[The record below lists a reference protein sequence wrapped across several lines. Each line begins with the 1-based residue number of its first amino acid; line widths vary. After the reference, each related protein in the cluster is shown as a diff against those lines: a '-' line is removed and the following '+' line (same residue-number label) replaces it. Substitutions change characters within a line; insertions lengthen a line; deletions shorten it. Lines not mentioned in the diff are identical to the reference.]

1 MRAILNRTTIL
12 MLVLLTFASLV
23 SAEPMTYSGRF
34 DIGPWLEAGR
44 QQFDFEKEDA
54 VVILEGKKITLMEDG
69 RRSTLVHRLVWIT
82 TDHAIET
89 YADLRVPWDSER
101 QTLEVKALRVF
112 RDNRWIDH
120 RPTAIVETLPFAVGE
135 APEYSWLRETMLLH
149 DGVELPCLLE
159 ACYVIEDKEPVAKG
173 IEGVWNFPQEDPV
186 VHSWLIF
193 DLPETTDL
201 HLKLSEELGE
211 AEVTEKEGRRIY
223 SIDRGPYDAAP
234 DPETADP
241 SSYLSHASWST
252 WGDWE
257 AYGNDLRSIFDTAAQ
272 AESTILADSL
282 AILLD
287 GSTGPAES
295 ASRIAGFIN
304 SHVRFIDYE
313 DDFFWIAP
321 RSPEASYLS
330 GYASGFDRAVLFS
343 SLCKMAGIENWA
355 VYRGPGF
362 GLVDE
367 GIPTNDRLGT
377 IGVWASGDG
386 LEGWYDP
393 AAGTVVNGLAPILG
407 RSLWLPGA
415 QDVPQIRWSGAGD
428 TNTLKIALDLAYD
441 SDKGCWKGDGY
452 VHAAGGMCPF
462 DRMEG
467 VHNDALAFLGKMVG
481 GMAPGAKVTA
491 WNPLAFDRFS
501 VEAGI
506 DVGIKVKKDDLD
518 RVSFAIL
525 DPANGVLETLPSD
538 IQINHMDRGTPAFLP
553 GYLKQ
558 ELTIT
563 LDTGDLEMVYLPE
576 AMSIENGAGS
586 FSMAVEQ
593 KDGKVIVTRTISL
606 RVLEQPAEG
615 WNDLRAL
622 LLAETSSWNRTVL
635 FR

>member
-1 MRAILNRTTIL
+1 MSAILNRLTLL
-12 MLVLLTFASLV
+12 MLVMLTVAGV
-23 SAEPMTYSGRF
+23 VTAEPMTYSGRF

-54 VVILEGKKITLMEDG
+54 VVLLEGQKTTLMEDG

-101 QTLEVKALRVF
+101 QTLDVKALRVF

-120 RPTAIVETLPFAVGE
+120 RPTAIVETLPFEVGE

-159 ACYVIEDKEPVAKG
+159 ACYVIEDKEPVANG
-173 IEGVWNFPQEDPV
+173 IEGVWIFPQEDPV

-193 DLPETTDL
+193 DLPMDVDF
-201 HLKLSEELGE
+201 HLELSDELGE
-211 AEVTEKEGRRIY
+211 AEITEADGRRVY
-223 SIDRGPYDAAP
+223 SMDRGPYDAAP

-241 SSYLSHASWST
+241 AAYLPHASWST

-257 AYGNDLRSIFDTAAQ
+257 SYGNDLRSIFDTAAAQ
-272 AESTILADSL
+272 EGSVLNDSL
-282 AILLD
+282 AVLLE

-295 ASRIAGFIN
+295 ANRIAGFIN

-313 DDFFWIAP
+313 DDFFWLAP
-321 RSPEASYLS
+321 RSPETSYLS
-330 GYASGFDRAVLFS
+330 GYATGLDRAVLFS

-393 AAGTVVNGLAPILG
+393 ASGKVVNGLAPILG

-428 TNTLKIALDLAYD
+428 TNTLSINLDLAYD
-441 SDKGCWKGDGY
+441 AENGCWKGDGF
-452 VHAAGGMCPF
+452 VHAAGGLCPF
-462 DRMEG
+462 DKMEG
-467 VHNDALAFLGKMVG
+467 VHNDALAFLGKVVG

-501 VEAGI
+501 VQAGI
-506 DVGIKVKKDDLD
+506 DVGVKAKKDDRD
-518 RVSFAIL
+518 RVVFAIN
-525 DPANGVLETLPSD
+525 DPAHGVIETLPAD
-538 IQINHMDRGTPAFLP
+538 IDISHAERATPAFLP

-558 ELTIT
+558 VLTVT
-563 LDTGDLEMVYLPE
+563 LDLDDLEAVYLPE
-576 AMSIENGAGS
+576 ASSIENSAGS
-586 FSMAVEQ
+586 FGIEVEK

-606 RVLEQPAEG
+606 RTLEQSADG

-622 LLAETSSWNRTVL
+622 LLAETSSWNRTLL